1 MISLNKSV
9 SKWVFIAL
17 VNIAIVS
24 GLILGTMHSND
35 NTTDNDVISSRLNDI
50 QSQLITL
57 QTEIKKP
64 VEKID
69 LSSINQDF
77 NKLAGLIE
85 QLKSTDES
93 KLNQLVLES
102 RSELTQK
109 LDTIHK
115 VVNTLD
121 KKEHPIKY
129 LPVTALPFKILSID
143 SIQQVSVASV
153 IYDFKTVP
161 MERGDTLAGW
171 SVLEIDFGRQHLVF
185 ENSNK
190 DRVLVTLEQGEQ
202 HA

>member
-1 MISLNKSV
+1 MISINKFS
-9 SKWVFIAL
+9 SKWILIAL
-17 VNIAIVS
+17 LNLAIVS
-24 GLILGTMHSND
+24 GIILGTMHSNVA
-35 NTTDNDVISSRLNDI
+35 TTDNEIISTRLNDI
-50 QSQLITL
+50 QAQLINL
-57 QTEIKKP
+57 QAEIKKP

-85 QLKSTDES
+85 QLKSTDQT

-109 LDTIHK
+109 LDTIHA

-121 KKEHPIKY
+121 KKQHVIKY
-129 LPVTALPFKILSID
+129 LTVTALPFKVLSID
-143 SIQQVSVASV
+143 SVQQVSVVSV
-153 IYDFKTVP
+153 TYDFKTVP

-171 SVLEIDFGRQHLVF
+171 SVLEIDFGRQRLEF

-190 DRVLVTLEQGEQ
+190 ERVVVNLEQGEQ
-202 HA
+202 HV